1 VLRGLQVRRR
11 RAETVLTVDD
21 QRDSGTVFGHSFQF
35 GRGAGNS
42 DVFVG
47 GMPPELV
54 ANLSLMAMPSAVF
67 AARLRG
73 SVRNMVCLL
82 TLNDISFSW
91 SLSLLQNSDPC
102 NSV

>member
-1 VLRGLQVRRR
+1 
-11 RAETVLTVDD
+11 
-21 QRDSGTVFGHSFQF
+21 
-35 GRGAGNS
+35 
-42 DVFVG
+42 VFVG

-91 SLSLLQNSDPC
+91 SLSLL
-102 NSV
+102 